1 MVNTAWMNRLASVFV
16 VAVMACAGTAWGQAT
31 GKPTIFSPEPIFDFG
46 DRDNEQNVK
55 HEFTIVNLGTAPLE
69 IRDVRTSCGCTV
81 AELEK
86 RLLQPGEET
95 HIGSTLN
102 LSGRQGPQNRTI
114 TVATNDPDN
123 PTYQLGFKG
132 NAISAIMYDPQFI
145 NLGRVADDEVHSQT
159 ITLKSGTDS
168 VAFNVIGV
176 DSSLP
181 QIETEVVTVREGKEY
196 QIIARNNEPLKE
208 GNLNGLITINT
219 DYAKRPSYQVRFF
232 AQVIGGIEVRPDT
245 LTLQQSD
252 DPERTTTQ
260 FLRVAPGRI
269 SGFNVTEVHAPLDTI
284 DVEILPQ
291 GNSNF
296 NIKVANMPGSTD
308 LEGQELVIKTDS
320 EEVPEIKVPFRVI
333 KPVAQAPNVN
343 AIRTN

>member
-1 MVNTAWMNRLASVFV
+1 MNVAWMKRFSGVFV
-16 VAVMACAGTAWGQAT
+16 MALVASAGTAWGQDA
-31 GKPTIFSPEPIFDFG
+31 GKPTIFSPEPVYDFG
-46 DRDNEQNVK
+46 DRDNEQDVK

-81 AELEK
+81 AELKK
-86 RLLQPGEET
+86 RVLQPGEET
-95 HIGSTLN
+95 QIGSTLK

-114 TVATNDPDN
+114 TVASNDPDN
-123 PTYQLGFKG
+123 PAYQLGFKG

-145 NLGRVADDEVHSQT
+145 NLGRVVDDEVHSQA
-159 ITLKSGTDS
+159 ITLKAGTDS
-168 VAFNVIGV
+168 VEFNVIGV

-181 QIETEVVTVREGKEY
+181 QIETEVKTVREGKEY
-196 QIIARNNEPLKE
+196 EIIARNSEPLKE

-269 SGFNVTEVHAPLDTI
+269 SDFNVTEVHAPLDSI

-296 NIKVANMPGSTD
+296 NIKVANMPGSAD

-333 KPVAQAPNVN
+333 KPVTQAPTVN
-343 AIRTN
+343 TIRAN